1 MKRILTTAEHYAIKK
16 ALWDDLKHL
25 PLTRGERTSLR
36 NALYFDYLER
46 IEERNR
52 AEEASEAQGVAK
64 PLEGEPANDASGDK

>member
-1 MKRILTTAEHYAIKK
+1 LTTAEHYAIKK

-52 AEEASEAQGVAK
+52 AEEAQA
-64 PLEGEPANDASGDK
+64 PREGSDASASRDE